1 MEFWYS
7 EYYSENAKFSIKVDK
22 QLHSE
27 QSDFQR
33 IDFFESDEFGRFFT
47 LYGLMKINEKDE
59 CFKDFQGDIIKI
71 SAVNNEGID
80 ILYKKII
87 MTYKNYIIS

>member
-33 IDFFESDEFGRFFT
+33 IDFFFF
-47 LYGLMKINEKDE
+47 
-59 CFKDFQGDIIKI
+59 F
-71 SAVNNEGID
+71 
-80 ILYKKII
+80 
-87 MTYKNYIIS
+87 